1 MQVICKQGVYEMPET
16 VSDAYR
22 RLYPT
27 ADDEFARMAIWLERN
42 VARRPASPKSAPR
55 FVDAWFKRVP
65 RRAAPTVRDQ
75 RAATFAALIGGAAA
89 IGDTSNVVELSASA
103 VRVGG
108 ADIRAIGHGVRGA
121 ESVGDV
127 GWRQSREG

>member
-22 RLYPT
+22 RLYST

-65 RRAAPTVRDQ
+65 RIAVPARPQSRAAAFMQSLRIPSDKPDVIDMEV
-75 RAATFAALIGGAAA
+75 
-89 IGDTSNVVELSASA
+89 SNV
-103 VRVGG
+103 RRIG
-108 ADIRAIGHGVRGA
+108 A
-121 ESVGDV
+121 
-127 GWRQSREG
+127 